1 MVESTEAVQPRKLSK
16 RRIRPLFIVLP
27 LIDVVAILLALALVA
42 YEYLY
47 MDCIYPGVSV
57 FGTELGGL
65 TLAEAEVV
73 LQQRFHDYQPV
84 KLTLRYGERTWAV
97 SPQEVGVSL
106 DAKATAISAYMVGRE
121 GSTLERLWNQGQIL
135 WSGHAA
141 PFTLLIDEGIGTLYL
156 SRLAQEINQPVRD
169 AALMVHGFRGDGQEI
184 LPSVEA
190 TPSQMGREVDI
201 AATRQLIYQRIATL
215 TGGTV
220 DLVVHQTPP
229 AIADVSQAK
238 SYVERILGSPLILKL
253 SNERSEEETEVAY
266 TLDQKALSEM
276 LTLRQLKRDNDQ
288 VALTVGLDQ
297 AKLTVYVQELA
308 EQIDRP
314 PHDGRFD
321 FDPATGTLTPIVTSQ
336 EGRSLNI
343 TETVRLINIQAIT
356 DQRQVLLPITITKPQ
371 VATEN
376 AESLG
381 IKELISEATTSF
393 KGSSRGRMHN
403 IQVAASRFHGLVIPP
418 GGTFSFNEHL
428 GEVSAATGY
437 EESIIIWGDRSAVGI
452 GGGVCQVSTTAFRVA
467 FWGGYPITERWA
479 HGYRVG
485 WYEPPIGMDAT
496 VYSPRVDLK
505 FVNDTPHYLLIETE
519 TDLKAG
525 TVTFRFYSTKTGRI
539 VEMEGPFEANVVP
552 HGLDVYQEDPTLPKG
567 TTKQIDWAH
576 DGVDVTVYR
585 IVKEG
590 DKVLWKDTFFSR
602 YRPWQAIYLVG
613 TGEDTS

>member
-1 MVESTEAVQPRKLSK
+1 MIESTEAVQPRKVSK
-16 RRIRPLFIVLP
+16 PKINLGLIILP
-27 LIDVVAILLALALVA
+27 LIDIVAILLALALVT

-57 FGTELGGL
+57 FGAELGGL
-65 TLAEAEVV
+65 TLAEAEIV
-73 LQQRFHDYQPV
+73 LQQRFQDYQPV

-106 DAKATAISAYMVGRE
+106 DAKATAISAYAAGRE
-121 GSTLERLWNQGQIL
+121 GSTLKRLWEQGRIL
-135 WSGHAA
+135 WLGHAA
-141 PFTLLIDEGIGTLYL
+141 PSTLLIDEGIGTLYL

-169 AALMVHGFRGDGQEI
+169 AALVVHDFQ
-184 LPSVEA
+184 VEA
-190 TPSQMGREVDI
+190 IPSRVGREVDI
-201 AATRQLIYQRIATL
+201 AATKQLIYQRIATL
-215 TGGTV
+215 SGGTV
-220 DLVVHQTPP
+220 DLVVHETPP
-229 AIADVSQAK
+229 AIADVSQARID
-238 SYVERILGSPLILKL
+238 VERILGSPLILRL
-253 SNERSEEETEVAY
+253 PPSESSGEEGEITY
-266 TLDQKALSEM
+266 TLDQTVLAEM
-276 LTLRQLKRDNDQ
+276 LTLRQLKRDDGQ
-288 VALTVGLDQ
+288 VILAADLSQ
-297 AKLTVYVQELA
+297 AKLTAYIQELVT
-308 EQIDRP
+308 QIDRP
-314 PHDGRFD
+314 PRDGRFD

-336 EGRSLNI
+336 NGRSLNI
-343 TETVRLINIQAIT
+343 TETVRLVSTQAVT
-356 DQRQVLLPITITKPQ
+356 DQRQVLLPVTITRPQ

-381 IKELISEATTSF
+381 IKELVSEGTTYF
-393 KGSSRGRMHN
+393 KGSSQGRMHN

-437 EESIIIWGDRSAVGI
+437 EESIIIWGNRSAVGI
-452 GGGVCQVSTTAFRVA
+452 GGGVCQVSTTAFRAA

-485 WYEPPIGMDAT
+485 WYEPPVGMDAT
-496 VYSPRVDLK
+496 VYSSQVDFK
-505 FVNDTPHYLLIETE
+505 FVNDTPHSLLIETE

-525 TVTFRFYSTKTGRI
+525 TITFRFYSTMTGRTI
-539 VEMEGPFEANVVP
+539 DMEGPFEANVVP
-552 HGLDVYQEDPTLPKG
+552 HGPDVYREDPTLPRG

-602 YRPWQAIYLVG
+602 YRPWQAVYLVG
-613 TGEDTS
+613 TGESS

>member
-1 MVESTEAVQPRKLSK
+1 MIESTEAVQPRKVSK
-16 RRIRPLFIVLP
+16 PRIDLRLILLP
-27 LIDVVAILLALALVA
+27 LIDVAAIILALALVT

-47 MDCIYPGVSV
+47 MDRIYPGVSV

-65 TLAEAEVV
+65 TLAEAEVI
-73 LQQRFHDYQPV
+73 LQQRFQDYQPI
-84 KLTLRYGERTWAV
+84 KLILCYGERTWAV

-106 DAKATAISAYMVGRE
+106 DAKATAISAYAVGRE
-121 GSTLERLWNQGQIL
+121 GSTLKRLWDQGRIL
-135 WSGHAA
+135 WLGHAT

-156 SRLAQEINQPVRD
+156 SHLAQKINQPVRD
-169 AALMVHGFRGDGQEI
+169 AALVVHDLQ
-184 LPSVEA
+184 VEA
-190 TPSQMGREVDI
+190 VPSQVGREVDI

-229 AIADVSQAK
+229 AIADVSQAEFDVK
-238 SYVERILGSPLILKL
+238 RMLSSPLTLRPPD
-253 SNERSEEETEVAY
+253 EGDEEGDEIAY
-266 TLDQKALSEM
+266 TLDQTVLAEM
-276 LTLRQLKRDNDQ
+276 LTLRQVKRSEGQ
-288 VALTVGLDQ
+288 VILTADLDQ
-297 AKLTVYVQELA
+297 AKLTAYLQEVA
-308 EQIDRP
+308 KQIDQP
-314 PHDGRFD
+314 PRDGRFD
-321 FDPATGTLTPIVTSQ
+321 FDPATGILTPIVSSQ
-336 EGRSLNI
+336 DGRSLNI
-343 TETVRLINIQAIT
+343 TETVRLVNAQAVT
-356 DQRQVLLPITITKPQ
+356 DQRQVLLPVTITKPQ

-381 IKELISEATTSF
+381 IEELISEATTYF
-393 KGSSRGRMHN
+393 KGSSQGRMHN
-403 IQVAASRFHGLVIPP
+403 IQVAASRFHGFVIPP
-418 GGTFSFNEHL
+418 GETFSFNEHL

-437 EESIIIWGDRSAVGI
+437 EESIIISGNRSAVGI
-452 GGGVCQVSTTAFRVA
+452 GGGVCQVSTTAFRAA

-485 WYEPPIGMDAT
+485 WYEPPVGIDAT
-496 VYSPRVDLK
+496 VYSPRIDFK

-525 TVTFRFYSTKTGRI
+525 TVTFHFYGTMTGRT

-552 HGLDVYQEDPTLPKG
+552 HGPDIYREDPTLPKG
-567 TTKQIDWAH
+567 TTKQIDWSH

-602 YRPWQAIYLVG
+602 YRPWQAVYLVG
-613 TGEDTS
+613 TGEGS

>member
-1 MVESTEAVQPRKLSK
+1 MIESTEAIQPRKSKPRISLS
-16 RRIRPLFIVLP
+16 LIVLP
-27 LIDVVAILLALALVA
+27 LINVVAILLALALVT

-47 MDCIYPGVSV
+47 MDRIYPSVSV
-57 FGTELGGL
+57 FGTDLGGL
-65 TLAEAEVV
+65 TLAEAEIV
-73 LQQRFHDYQPV
+73 LQQRFQDHQPI

-106 DAKATAISAYMVGRE
+106 DAKATAISAYVVGRE
-121 GSTLERLWNQGQIL
+121 GSTLKRLWDQGQIL
-135 WSGHAA
+135 WTGHTA

-156 SRLAQEINQPVRD
+156 SHLAQEINQPVRD
-169 AALMVHGFRGDGQEI
+169 AALVVDDLQ
-184 LPSVEA
+184 VE
-190 TPSQMGREVDI
+190 TVPSQMGREVDI
-201 AATRQLIYQRIATL
+201 AATRQIIYQRVATL
-215 TGGTV
+215 SGGIV

-238 SYVERILGSPLILKL
+238 FDTEQILGSPLTLRL
-253 SNERSEEETEVAY
+253 SDVDGGEGSKIAY
-266 TLDQKALSEM
+266 TLDQMALAEM
-276 LTLRQLKRDNDQ
+276 LTLRQVKRDDGQ
-288 VALTVGLDQ
+288 VVLTAGLDQ
-297 AKLTVYVQELA
+297 DRLMAHLQELA
-308 EQIDRP
+308 KQIDRP
-314 PHDGRFD
+314 PRDGRFD
-321 FDPATGTLTPIVTSQ
+321 FDPATGTLTPILNSQ
-336 EGRSLNI
+336 DGRTLNI
-343 TETVRLINIQAIT
+343 TETVRLVNAQAVT
-356 DQRQVLLPITITKPQ
+356 SERQVLLPVTIAKPQ

-381 IKELISEATTSF
+381 IKELVSEGTTYF
-393 KGSSRGRMHN
+393 KGSSQGRMHN

-437 EESIIIWGDRSAVGI
+437 EESIIIWGNRSAVGI
-452 GGGVCQVSTTAFRVA
+452 GGGVCQVSTTAFRA
-467 FWGGYPITERWA
+467 TFWGGYPITERWA

-485 WYEPPIGMDAT
+485 WYEPPVGMDAT
-496 VYSPRVDLK
+496 VYSPQVDFK

-519 TDLKAG
+519 TDLKACA
-525 TVTFRFYSTKTGRI
+525 VAFRFYSTKTSRT

-552 HGLDVYQEDPTLPKG
+552 HGSDVYQEDPTLPKG

-602 YRPWQAIYLVG
+602 YRPWQAVYLIG
-613 TGEDTS
+613 TGERS

>member
-1 MVESTEAVQPRKLSK
+1 MIESTEAIQPRKVSK
-16 RRIRPLFIVLP
+16 PRISLGLVVLP
-27 LIDVVAILLALALVA
+27 LIDVVAILLALALVT
-42 YEYLY
+42 YQYLY
-47 MDCIYPGVSV
+47 MDRIYPGVSV
-57 FGTELGGL
+57 LGTDLGGL
-65 TLAEAEVV
+65 TLAEAEIV
-73 LQQRFHDYQPV
+73 LQHRFQDYQPV

-106 DAKATAISAYMVGRE
+106 DAKATAISVYMVGRE
-121 GSTLERLWNQGQIL
+121 GSTLKRLWDQGRIL
-135 WSGHAA
+135 WSGHAT

-169 AALMVHGFRGDGQEI
+169 AALVVDNFQ
-184 LPSVEA
+184 VEA
-190 TPSQMGREVDI
+190 IPSQEGREVDI

-215 TGGTV
+215 SAGTV

-229 AIADVSQAK
+229 AIADVSQARLDL
-238 SYVERILGSPLILKL
+238 ERMLSSPLVLKL
-253 SNERSEEETEVAY
+253 PEYGDEDEIAY
-266 TLDQKALSEM
+266 ALDQTAFSEM
-276 LTLRQLKRDNDQ
+276 LILRQVKRDDGR
-288 VALTVGLDQ
+288 VILAAGLDQ
-297 AKLTVYVQELA
+297 AKLTAYTQGLV

-314 PHDGRFD
+314 PRDGRFD
-321 FDPATGTLTPIVTSQ
+321 FDPMTGTLTPIVLSQ
-336 EGRSLNI
+336 DGRSLNI
-343 TETVRLINIQAIT
+343 TETVRLINVQAVT
-356 DQRQVLLPITITKPQ
+356 EQRQVVLPITTTKPQ
-371 VATEN
+371 VSTEN
-376 AESLG
+376 PESLG
-381 IKELISEATTSF
+381 IKELVNEATTHF
-393 KGSSRGRMHN
+393 KGSSQGRMHN

-437 EESIIIWGDRSAVGI
+437 EESIIIWGNRSAVGI
-452 GGGVCQVSTTAFRVA
+452 GGGVCQVSTTAFRAA

-485 WYEPPIGMDAT
+485 WYEPPVGMDAT
-496 VYSPRVDLK
+496 VYSPRIDFK

-525 TVTFRFYSTKTGRI
+525 TVTFGFYSTKIGRT
-539 VEMEGPFEANVVP
+539 VEVEGPFEASVVP
-552 HGLDVYQEDPTLPKG
+552 HGPDVYQEDPTLPKG

-602 YRPWQAIYLVG
+602 YRPWQAVYLVG
-613 TGEDTS
+613 TGEGS

>member
-1 MVESTEAVQPRKLSK
+1 MIESTEAVQPRKVSKPRINLS
-16 RRIRPLFIVLP
+16 LIVLP
-27 LIDVVAILLALALVA
+27 LIDVIAILLALALVT

-47 MDCIYPGVSV
+47 MDRIYPGVSV

-65 TLAEAEVV
+65 TLAEAEIV
-73 LQQRFHDYQPV
+73 LQQRFQDYQPV

-106 DAKATAISAYMVGRE
+106 DAKATAISAYVVGRE
-121 GSTLERLWNQGQIL
+121 GSTLKRLWDQGRIL
-135 WSGHAA
+135 WLGHAA

-169 AALMVHGFRGDGQEI
+169 AALVVHDLQ
-184 LPSVEA
+184 VEA
-190 TPSQMGREVDI
+190 VPSQGGREVDI

-220 DLVVHQTPP
+220 NLVVHQTPP
-229 AIADVSQAK
+229 AIADVSQAEFD
-238 SYVERILGSPLILKL
+238 VERMLGSPLILRL
-253 SNERSEEETEVAY
+253 PDESGGEGGEITY
-266 TLDQKALSEM
+266 TLDQTVLAEM
-276 LTLRQLKRDNDQ
+276 LTLRQIKRDDGQ
-288 VALTVGLDQ
+288 VILTAGLDQ
-297 AKLTVYVQELA
+297 AKLTAHIQELA
-308 EQIDRP
+308 KQIDQP
-314 PHDGRFD
+314 PRDGRLD
-321 FDPATGTLTPIVTSQ
+321 FDPATGTLTPIVASQ
-336 EGRSLNI
+336 DGRSLNI
-343 TETVRLINIQAIT
+343 TETVRLVNAQAVT
-356 DQRQVLLPITITKPQ
+356 DQRQVLLPITVTRPR
-371 VATEN
+371 VSTEN

-381 IKELISEATTSF
+381 IKELISEATTYF

-428 GEVSAATGY
+428 GQVSAATGY

-452 GGGVCQVSTTAFRVA
+452 GGGVCQVSTTAFRAA

-485 WYEPPIGMDAT
+485 WYEPPVGMDAT
-496 VYSPRVDLK
+496 VYSPRVDFK

-519 TDLKAG
+519 TDLQAG
-525 TVTFRFYSTKTGRI
+525 TVTFRFYGTKTGRT

-552 HGLDVYQEDPTLPKG
+552 HGPDVYQEDPTLPKG

-602 YRPWQAIYLVG
+602 YRPWQAVYLLG
-613 TGEDTS
+613 TGEGS

>member
-1 MVESTEAVQPRKLSK
+1 MIESTEAVQPRKVSKPRINLS
-16 RRIRPLFIVLP
+16 LIVLP
-27 LIDVVAILLALALVA
+27 LIDVVAILLALALVT

-47 MDCIYPGVSV
+47 MDRIYPGVSV

-65 TLAEAEVV
+65 TLAEAEIV
-73 LQQRFHDYQPV
+73 LQQRFQDYQPV

-106 DAKATAISAYMVGRE
+106 DAKATAISAYVVGRE
-121 GSTLERLWNQGQIL
+121 GSTLKRLWDQGRIL
-135 WSGHAA
+135 WLGHAA

-169 AALMVHGFRGDGQEI
+169 AALVVHDLQ
-184 LPSVEA
+184 VEA
-190 TPSQMGREVDI
+190 VPSRVGREVDI
-201 AATRQLIYQRIATL
+201 TATRQIIYQRIATL

-229 AIADVSQAK
+229 AIADASQAK
-238 SYVERILGSPLILKL
+238 FDVQRMLGSPLILRL
-253 SNERSEEETEVAY
+253 PDEGGGEGGEIAY
-266 TLDQKALSEM
+266 TLDQTVLAEM
-276 LTLRQLKRDNDQ
+276 LTLRQVKRDDGQ
-288 VALTVGLDQ
+288 VILAAGLDQ
-297 AKLTVYVQELA
+297 AKLAAHIQELA
-308 EQIDRP
+308 KQIDQP
-314 PHDGRFD
+314 PRDGRFD
-321 FDPATGTLTPIVTSQ
+321 FDPATGTLTPIVSSQ
-336 EGRSLNI
+336 DGRSLNI
-343 TETVRLINIQAIT
+343 TETVRLVNAQAVT
-356 DQRQVLLPITITKPQ
+356 DQRQVLLPVTVTKPQ
-371 VATEN
+371 VATED

-381 IKELISEATTSF
+381 IKELTSEATTYF
-393 KGSSRGRMHN
+393 KGSSGGRMHN

-418 GGTFSFNEHL
+418 EGTFSFNEHL

-437 EESIIIWGDRSAVGI
+437 EESIIIWGNRSAVGI
-452 GGGVCQVSTTAFRVA
+452 GGGVCQVSTTAFRAA

-485 WYEPPIGMDAT
+485 WYEPPVGMDAT
-496 VYSPRVDLK
+496 VYSHQVDFK
-505 FVNDTPHYLLIETE
+505 FVNDTPYHLLIETE

-525 TVTFRFYSTKTGRI
+525 TVTFRFYSTKTGRT

-552 HGLDVYQEDPTLPKG
+552 HGPDVYREDPTLPKG

-590 DKVLWKDTFFSR
+590 NKVLWKDTFFSR
-602 YRPWQAIYLVG
+602 YKPWQAVYLVG
-613 TGEDTS
+613 TGERS

>member
-1 MVESTEAVQPRKLSK
+1 MIESTEAIQPRKSKPRISLS
-16 RRIRPLFIVLP
+16 LIVLP
-27 LIDVVAILLALALVA
+27 LINVVSILLALALVT

-47 MDCIYPGVSV
+47 MDRIYPSVSV
-57 FGTELGGL
+57 FGTDLGGL
-65 TLAEAEVV
+65 TLAEAEIV
-73 LQQRFHDYQPV
+73 LQQRFQDHQPI

-106 DAKATAISAYMVGRE
+106 DAKATAISAYVMGRE
-121 GSTLERLWNQGQIL
+121 GSTLKRLWDQGQIL
-135 WSGHAA
+135 WTGHTV

-169 AALMVHGFRGDGQEI
+169 AALVVDDLQ
-184 LPSVEA
+184 VE
-190 TPSQMGREVDI
+190 TVPSQMGREVDI
-201 AATRQLIYQRIATL
+201 AATRQIIYQRVATL
-215 TGGTV
+215 SGGIV

-238 SYVERILGSPLILKL
+238 FDTEQILGSPLTLRL
-253 SNERSEEETEVAY
+253 SDVDGGEGSKIAY
-266 TLDQKALSEM
+266 TLDQMALAEM
-276 LTLRQLKRDNDQ
+276 LTLRQVKRDDGQ
-288 VALTVGLDQ
+288 VVLTAGLDQ
-297 AKLTVYVQELA
+297 DRLMAHLQELA
-308 EQIDRP
+308 KQIDRP
-314 PHDGRFD
+314 PRDGRFD
-321 FDPATGTLTPIVTSQ
+321 FDPATGTLTPILNSQ
-336 EGRSLNI
+336 DGRTLNI
-343 TETVRLINIQAIT
+343 TETVRLVNAQAVT
-356 DQRQVLLPITITKPQ
+356 GERQVLLPVTIAKPQ

-381 IKELISEATTSF
+381 IKELVSEGTTYF
-393 KGSSRGRMHN
+393 KGSSQGRMHN

-437 EESIIIWGDRSAVGI
+437 EESIIIWGNRSAVGI
-452 GGGVCQVSTTAFRVA
+452 GGGVCQVSTTAFRA
-467 FWGGYPITERWA
+467 TFWGGYSITERWA

-485 WYEPPIGMDAT
+485 WYEPPVGMDAT
-496 VYSPRVDLK
+496 VYSPQVDFK

-519 TDLKAG
+519 TDLKACA
-525 TVTFRFYSTKTGRI
+525 VTFRFYSTKTGRT

-552 HGLDVYQEDPTLPKG
+552 HGSDVYQEDPTLPKG

-602 YRPWQAIYLVG
+602 YRPWQAVYLVG
-613 TGEDTS
+613 TGERS

>member
-1 MVESTEAVQPRKLSK
+1 MIESTEAIQPRKSKPRISLS
-16 RRIRPLFIVLP
+16 LIVLP
-27 LIDVVAILLALALVA
+27 LINVVSMLLALALVT

-47 MDCIYPGVSV
+47 MDRIYPSVSV
-57 FGTELGGL
+57 FGTDLGGL
-65 TLAEAEVV
+65 TLAEAEIV
-73 LQQRFHDYQPV
+73 LQQRFQDHQPI

-106 DAKATAISAYMVGRE
+106 DVKATAISAYVVGRE
-121 GSTLERLWNQGQIL
+121 GSTLKRLWDQGQIL
-135 WSGHAA
+135 WTGHTA

-169 AALMVHGFRGDGQEI
+169 AALVVDDLQ
-184 LPSVEA
+184 VE
-190 TPSQMGREVDI
+190 TVPSQMGREVDI
-201 AATRQLIYQRIATL
+201 AATRQIIYQRVATL
-215 TGGTV
+215 SGGIV

-238 SYVERILGSPLILKL
+238 FDTEQILGSPLTLRL
-253 SNERSEEETEVAY
+253 SDVDGGEGSKIAY
-266 TLDQKALSEM
+266 TLDQMALAEM
-276 LTLRQLKRDNDQ
+276 LTLRQVKRDDGQ
-288 VALTVGLDQ
+288 VVLTAGLDQ
-297 AKLTVYVQELA
+297 DRLMAHLQELA
-308 EQIDRP
+308 KQIDRP
-314 PHDGRFD
+314 PRDGRFD
-321 FDPATGTLTPIVTSQ
+321 FDPATGTLTPILNSQ
-336 EGRSLNI
+336 DGRTLNI
-343 TETVRLINIQAIT
+343 TETVRLVNAQAVT
-356 DQRQVLLPITITKPQ
+356 GERQVLLPVTIAKPQ

-381 IKELISEATTSF
+381 IKEMVSEGTTYF
-393 KGSSRGRMHN
+393 KGSSQGRMHN

-428 GEVSAATGY
+428 GEVSAATSY
-437 EESIIIWGDRSAVGI
+437 EESIIIWGNRSAVGI
-452 GGGVCQVSTTAFRVA
+452 GGGVCQVSTTAFRA
-467 FWGGYPITERWA
+467 TFWGGYPITERWA

-485 WYEPPIGMDAT
+485 WYEPPVGMDAT
-496 VYSPRVDLK
+496 VYSPQVDFK

-519 TDLKAG
+519 TDLKACA
-525 TVTFRFYSTKTGRI
+525 VAFRFYSTKTGRT

-552 HGLDVYQEDPTLPKG
+552 HGSDVYQEDPTLPKG

-602 YRPWQAIYLVG
+602 YRPWQAVYLVG
-613 TGEDTS
+613 TGERS

>member
-1 MVESTEAVQPRKLSK
+1 MVESTEVVQPGKAPRISVSCLVLS
-16 RRIRPLFIVLP
+16 
-27 LIDVVAILLALALVA
+27 LIDIAAILLALALVT

-47 MDCIYPGVSV
+47 MDRIYPGVSV

-65 TLAEAEVV
+65 TLAEAEIV
-73 LQQRFHDYQPV
+73 LQQKFPVYQPV
-84 KLTLRYGERTWAV
+84 RLTLRYGERTWAV

-106 DAKATAISAYMVGRE
+106 DARATALAAYAAGRE
-121 GSTLERLWNQGQIL
+121 GSTLKRLWDQGRIL
-135 WSGHAA
+135 WLGYAA

-169 AALMVHGFRGDGQEI
+169 AALVVRGFQ
-184 LPSVEA
+184 VEA
-190 TPSQMGREVDI
+190 VPGQVGREVDI

-229 AIADVSQAK
+229 AIADVSRAK
-238 SYVERILGSPLILKL
+238 SDAERILSAPLVLKL
-253 SNERSEEETEVAY
+253 PAEDSEEGNELTY
-266 TLDQKALSEM
+266 TLDQTTLAEM
-276 LTLRQLKRDNDQ
+276 LTLRQVKRDDGQ
-288 VALTVGLDQ
+288 VVLTAGLDQ
-297 AKLTVYVQELA
+297 DKLMAHLQEVAKL
-308 EQIDRP
+308 IDRP
-314 PHDGRFD
+314 PRDGRFD

-336 EGRSLNI
+336 NGRSLNI
-343 TETVRLINIQAIT
+343 TETVRLVNAQVVT
-356 DQRQVLLPITITKPQ
+356 DRRQVLLPVIITRPQ
-371 VATEN
+371 VATED

-381 IKELISEATTSF
+381 IKELISEATTYF
-393 KGSSRGRMHN
+393 RGSSRGRMHN

-418 GGTFSFNEHL
+418 GETFSFNEHL

-437 EESIIIWGDRSAVGI
+437 EESIIIWGNRSAVGI
-452 GGGVCQVSTTAFRVA
+452 GGGVCQVSTTAFRAA

-485 WYEPPIGMDAT
+485 WYEPPVGMDAT
-496 VYSPRVDLK
+496 VYSPQVDFK
-505 FVNDTPHYLLIETE
+505 FVNDTPYHLLIETE
-519 TDLKAG
+519 TNLEAG
-525 TVTFRFYSTKTGRI
+525 TVTFRFYSTGTGRA

-552 HGLDVYQEDPTLPKG
+552 HGPAVYREDPTLPKG

-602 YRPWQAIYLVG
+602 YRPWQAVYLVG
-613 TGEDTS
+613 TGEGGS